1 MDKKEKSSHIKSRH
15 LLAVMTMVCI
25 ALITLTS
32 ANILPIQ
39 PVREAAG
46 LILTPIQTGIN
57 KIGTALAGAGSSF
70 QTRQELS
77 AENKELKEQVQD
89 LTEQNTLLTEG
100 QTELSELR
108 ALYETDQTYAD
119 YPKVEADVIGKETGN
134 WYRSFTINR
143 GTADGVDVDM
153 NVLADGGL
161 CGIVT
166 NAGRNWATVR
176 SIIDDSSSV
185 SAMTVSGTNNCIVS
199 GDLTLYDEG
208 KMSLSQLNAD
218 NEVAEGTRLVT
229 SNISDKYLPGI
240 LIGYIDELTEDTNH
254 LTNTGKVSPAVD
266 FRSVS
271 KVLVITQ
278 KKQSTADES
287 GTEG

>member
-143 GTADGVDVDM
+143 GAADGVDVDM